1 MVKRVALV
9 TGAGSGIGRASALS
23 LAADGYA
30 IGALGYGG
38 DDLENLVKKVE
49 GDGRDAILLNAD
61 ISDEVQMRSAV
72 ATLFELYGRLDVV
85 VANAGINGV
94 WAPIDDLSLEE
105 WNKTI

>member
-1 MVKRVALV
+1 M
-9 TGAGSGIGRASALS
+9 
-23 LAADGYA
+23 DGHPPLTWRRWYA
-30 IGALGYGG
+30 IGALGHGG

-49 GDGRDAILLNAD
+49 GDGRDDILTNAD

-72 ATLFELYGRLDVV
+72 ATLFYGRLDVV